1 MQHQSCQLK
10 KLSVLI
16 FFYCLLALVAPT
28 SLFAKDASGSNNKGS
43 LASTI
48 LDQKKVHAMYFDG
61 DFDKVIATI
70 DTFTHANKTF
80 SKSDSIFIAKHLSV
94 IYSAN
99 PATLEKGKNYMF
111 RLLSLVP
118 SARIVDMFVSV
129 EIDRIFERMK
139 EEYEIKQ
146 SASGEEPPTK
156 LESSKYAA
164 NKMTV
169 NESAPVRPLGNSTKE
184 KPKSSNTMYWVA
196 GGVTVI
202 AIAGTAAYFLQA
214 KPREDKVYGVPK

>member
-1 MQHQSCQLK
+1 M
-10 KLSVLI
+10 
-16 FFYCLLALVAPT
+16 
-28 SLFAKDASGSNNKGS
+28 AKDSGKTSNPIS
-43 LASTI
+43 TAATI
-48 LDQKKVHAMYFDG
+48 LDQKKIHTLYFDG

-70 DTFTHANKTF
+70 DTFTRANKTY
-80 SKSDSIFIAKHLSV
+80 SKSDSIFIAKHFSV

-118 SARIVDMFVSV
+118 SAKIVDMFVSV
-129 EIDRIFERMK
+129 EIDHIFERVK

-146 SASGEEPPTK
+146 SASGEEPPTH
-156 LESSKYAA
+156 LESSKYAV
-164 NKMTV
+164 NKMTM
-169 NESAPVRPLGNSTKE
+169 NENAQPKPIANTVKD
-184 KPKSSNTMYWVA
+184 KPKSSNTIYWVA

-214 KPREDKVYGVPK
+214 KPAEDKVYGLPK